1 MRELHASEIQFISGG
16 ATATSTPTTKTSPL
30 KVLLMLVFG
39 IPAVLE
45 SVILLTL
52 FPNLAM

>member
-16 ATATSTPTTKTSPL
+16 ATAIGTQSTKTSPL

-45 SVILLTL
+45 SVLLLTL